1 MVKKSPAKAGDAGSI
16 PGLERSPGEGT
27 GNPLQYS
34 CLEHSMARGA
44 WRATVHEIINSQSDI
59 TKHTH
64 TLSHTHTHTYYQKR
78 PGYKMLNDLPLLTI
92 YVSI

>member
-1 MVKKSPAKAGDAGSI
+1 
-16 PGLERSPGEGT
+16 
-27 GNPLQYS
+27 
-34 CLEHSMARGA
+34 MARGA

-92 YVSI
+92 YVSILKKVYLLSIPQSILSPHFLQEKNEHNHKD